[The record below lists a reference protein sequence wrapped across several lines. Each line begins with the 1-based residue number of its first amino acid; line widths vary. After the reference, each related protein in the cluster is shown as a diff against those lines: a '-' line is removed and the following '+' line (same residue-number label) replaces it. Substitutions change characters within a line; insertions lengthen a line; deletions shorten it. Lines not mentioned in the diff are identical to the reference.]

1 MHGKD
6 VNRFTFEFM
15 LTSRPVRR
23 LVQSFSRSH
32 ILESSQAV
40 VVTANKSCYKALL
53 LENTQFITAYLS
65 SDIAWNR
72 NIAKSLSQSEVIFFF
87 IWFEWQSLVL
97 RFWPF
102 GNPADTGLALRGR
115 WIILLDLASVLC
127 KAVCSFFLCPLA
139 KWLYCI
145 FEQPA

>member
-65 SDIAWNR
+65 SDIA
-72 NIAKSLSQSEVIFFF
+72 
-87 IWFEWQSLVL
+87 
-97 RFWPF
+97 
-102 GNPADTGLALRGR
+102 
-115 WIILLDLASVLC
+115 
-127 KAVCSFFLCPLA
+127 
-139 KWLYCI
+139 
-145 FEQPA
+145 